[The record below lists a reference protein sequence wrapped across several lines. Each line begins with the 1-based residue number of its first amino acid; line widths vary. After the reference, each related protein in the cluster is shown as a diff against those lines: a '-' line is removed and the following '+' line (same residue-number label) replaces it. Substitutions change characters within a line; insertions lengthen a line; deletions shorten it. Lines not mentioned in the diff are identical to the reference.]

1 MGTRDLGNLVVR
13 LAVELARYKADWKEA
28 ETVTRDGAARVEDAT
43 KGMDK
48 VSGALGDTLRR
59 QTGAFGQAAGGAL
72 EYAGAA
78 QAATGASTAAA
89 VGLGAVAAALAAVG
103 YAWYEGA
110 KEQKALNDSLLLT
123 GNYAGMVT
131 GQLDRMAV
139 GVASSIGGTVGNAR
153 EVLAGL
159 VGTGRFTV
167 ESLGEVGTAVQ
178 LVARYSGQ
186 TNEQVL
192 KHFAGMADGV
202 AKWAAKTNEA
212 YHFLSIEQYR
222 QIKTLE
228 EQGRAQEAM
237 VLAMEPLN
245 ARLEDLTRNLH
256 PLAQAWRDVEQWASK
271 AWAAMKNTG
280 KDRSIDDQIKDV
292 ADKLELYKSGR
303 GFRTVGTA
311 GIIADAEGELRDL
324 IRRKEILEGNAQA
337 QTANAQATEQ
347 AIRADGEWKKITE
360 QNLTRREQMNKA
372 LDDARKTAAAAGVS
386 AEQLATVEARIRE
399 RYAEKGKQGSVDPYT
414 ALLKSARDRVAVLEL
429 EATATDKVTE
439 AQKLLAKYETDL
451 AEGTI
456 KFNAVKDQAYRLTLA
471 QMDADEN
478 AVAMKAR
485 MAKADIEAGKAHEAH
500 ISELAKGIDKLQ
512 AEIDKQREHNE
523 TLGLSKQAVAELEA
537 AKLEEQATAL
547 EGLAIRKME
556 KDLDEG
562 LYDMRL
568 REAAQLRELARLK
581 RDGAAKEA
589 GIEAAKDTAK
599 AWQETGDFI
608 ERTLLDSVQAGFR
621 HGENFSKAFF
631 KSLEATAKTTVLR
644 FGVQMVGQGITGM
657 MQPGMGGAANSLAG
671 AFGLGGSATSYGGS
685 NALSM
690 LANGYSLAGMGT
702 SAAGLVG
709 SGVGAIFGGA
719 AGNAALGASLGL
731 GTASSTAAAS
741 AAAAAGGTS
750 AAGAGL
756 GASLGAAVPYI
767 GAALLVASMF
777 SGGGET
783 RSGAEYEGTRK
794 IRGPSGGEIGGDHT
808 RAAIQSTQDAINNTL
823 RSMGSSA
830 TVGEF
835 TSGLESSGKGK
846 GFAYAGGTLSTGA
859 SFGQS
864 TSAEGRANRR
874 GSMSPEQAGAAFS
887 EELKQATL
895 QALQAA
901 DVPGQLG
908 DYLRQLGD
916 IDKLSGGALD
926 AAIGRINKA
935 LSEKDQLEAQIFAM
949 TATSLE
955 QLNKTREKERAAI
968 DSSNAALLEHVYALQ
983 DQQQA
988 AAVLVD
994 AYNREGAAL
1003 QQTID
1008 RHRDYAKQLREFRDS
1023 LLLGEDSPLG
1033 PQDRT
1038 RVALSQ
1044 YDQTY
1049 ARAQA
1054 GDLEAI
1060 AGLQGASTA
1069 YLAALKGSAGSA
1081 GEYNAGFAK
1090 IMSGL
1095 TLTAAASDAAATVGQ
1110 SQLSVATEQLT
1121 QLGLINTNLVSF
1133 QDALAGY
1140 LAAVANTKS
1149 AADAAAAIAAAPAA
1163 PDGQTTWSKL
1173 HDRVDET
1180 IKKMGPGGGSGAVL
1194 NGIADAFAG
1203 GGGSGYDP
1211 NNIPQFATGGMY
1223 LGGARIVGED
1233 GPELEVTGPARI
1245 FSASQTREI
1254 LRPSSDATADEIRQL
1269 RAQVA
1274 QLLEAARASAQH
1286 AYRAAKVLD
1295 QLHVRGVQIRD
1306 RDDQTVPAVHVV

>member
-1 MGTRDLGNLVVR
+1 MSTRSLGNLVVR
-13 LAVELARYKADWKEA
+13 LALELAEYKAGWKEA
-28 ETVTRDGAARVEDAT
+28 EDATRDGAAKVDQANKGATQGADAL
-43 KGMDK
+43 KD
-48 VSGALGDTLRR
+48 ALKR
-59 QTGAFGQAAGGAL
+59 QAGAFGEAAGGAA

-123 GNYAGMVT
+123 GNYAGLVT

-139 GVASSIGGTVGNAR
+139 SVASSIGGTVGNAR

-212 YHFLSIEQYR
+212 YHFLDLETYR
-222 QIKTLE
+222 YTKS
-228 EQGRAQEAM
+228 
-237 VLAMEPLN
+237 
-245 ARLEDLTRNLH
+245 LEDQGDKQAAMRVASEALSKHLGGD
-256 PLAQAWRDVEQWASK
+256 LAQNLGYLDRILHGVTATWSEF
-271 AWAAMKNTG
+271 WAAAKGVG
-280 KDRSIDDQIKDV
+280 KD
-292 ADKLELYKSGR
+292 SGLSGQLAAFDAAIEKAR
-303 GFRTVGTA
+303 A
-311 GIIADAEGELRDL
+311 GA
-324 IRRKEILEGNAQA
+324 NA
-337 QTANAQATEQ
+337 QTAAGERHIAILQQQRDRVAALLAVEQIETKVKSEQAEATERAQ
-347 AIRADGEWKKITE
+347 KADGEWGKITE
-360 QNLTRREQMNKA
+360 QNLTRRERMNKA
-372 LDDARKTAAAAGVS
+372 LEEARKVAAAAGVS
-386 AEQLATVEARIRE
+386 AEQLAKVEAQIRE
-399 RYAEKGKQGSVDPYT
+399 RYAERDKGGSVDPYA
-414 ALLKSARDRVAVLEL
+414 ALLKSARERVAVLEL
-429 EATATDKVTE
+429 EATATDKLTE
-439 AQKLLAKYETDL
+439 SQKLLAKYESDL
-451 AEGTI
+451 AQGTI

-471 QMDADEN
+471 QMDADE
-478 AVAMKAR
+478 KAARTEAEDSKR
-485 MAKADIEAGKAHEAH
+485 MAEATKAYADRVDAIEKSAARLQDEA
-500 ISELAKGIDKLQ
+500 E
-512 AEIDKQREHNE
+512 KQEFHNQ
-523 TLGLSKQAVAELEA
+523 TLGMSKQAVAELTA
-537 AKLEEQATAL
+537 AKLEDQAASKDR
-547 EGLAIRKME
+547 LATLAVDIDSTGRMSE
-556 KDLDEG
+556 A
-562 LYDMRL
+562 YR
-568 REAAQLRELARLK
+568 REAAALRERAKAMREGAVKEAGLE
-581 RDGAAKEA
+581 AAKE
-589 GIEAAKDTAK
+589 TSK
-599 AWQETGDFI
+599 AWKETGDFI

-657 MQPGMGGAANSLAG
+657 MQPAM
-671 AFGLGGSATSYGGS
+671 GGSAMNYGMGGGS
-685 NALSM
+685 NALS
-690 LANGYSLAGMGT
+690 LLTNGYSLAGMGT
-702 SAAGLVG
+702 TGAGLVG

-794 IRGPSGGEIGGDHT
+794 IRGPSGGEIGGDQT
-808 RAAIQSTQDAINNTL
+808 RAAIQSTQDSINNTL
-823 RSMGSSA
+823 RALGSSA
-830 TVGEF
+830 TVGQLN
-835 TSGLESSGKGK
+835 SGLESSGKGK

-874 GSMSPEQAGAAFS
+874 GSMSAEQAGAAFG

-988 AAVLVD
+988 ASVLVD
-994 AYNREGAAL
+994 AYNRENAVL

-1069 YLAALKGSAGSA
+1069 YLAALKGSAA
-1081 GEYNAGFAK
+1081 GADEYNVGFAK
-1090 IMSGL
+1090 VMSGL

-1133 QDALAGY
+1133 KDALAGY
-1140 LAAVANTKS
+1140 LAAVANTQT
-1149 AADAAAAIAAAPAA
+1149 AADAAAAMASVPAAA
-1163 PDGQTTWSKL
+1163 PDGQTVWSKL

-1211 NNIPQFATGGMY
+1211 NNIPQFASGGMH
-1223 LGGARIVGED
+1223 LGGARIVGEN
-1233 GPELEVTGPARI
+1233 GPEMEVTGPSRI

-1254 LRPSSDATADEIRQL
+1254 LRPSSDAAADEIRQL

-1274 QLLEAARASAQH
+1274 QLLEAARSSAQH

-1306 RDDQTVPAVHVV
+1306 RDDQTVPSVHVV